1 VIYYIVVILLFF
13 FFQRLHP
20 QLIKKIKLKRLNN
33 KKQLETDTQQNIVT
47 TLPTFQKKS
56 TVAAKQVNIV

>member
-1 VIYYIVVILLFF
+1 MIYYIVVILLFF

-33 KKQLETDTQQNIVT
+33 KKQLKTDTQQNIVT
-47 TLPTFQKKS
+47 TFQKKS
-56 TVAAKQVNIV
+56 TVAAKQVTII